1 MFPAFIKKIVKLYE
15 QPWGPF
21 LEPLPGLVVCPGF
34 QHQLWAWNNSNEC
47 RVSKKKKSPLSFTAV
62 SVSQVCFW
70 WLKDTTLQKR
80 VQREKNCVLKT
91 LGKTPILPLFLNL
104 ILISLLLKFEIL
116 FKKRPTE
123 GLDHLSFVLICKRG
137 NKFHYLWWW

>member
-1 MFPAFIKKIVKLYE
+1 MPQTPTLRRNHLEVFLTIKKIVKLYE

-62 SVSQVCFW
+62 SVSQVCF
-70 WLKDTTLQKR
+70 
-80 VQREKNCVLKT
+80 
-91 LGKTPILPLFLNL
+91 
-104 ILISLLLKFEIL
+104 
-116 FKKRPTE
+116 
-123 GLDHLSFVLICKRG
+123 
-137 NKFHYLWWW
+137 